1 MSYFNNSA
9 GKHPDR
15 GWGFLEQGAIAL
27 AYVIVVAIVVGG
39 IWKLFSAK
47 DAAQE
52 VSSLQTMMSIGTA
65 LKGTN
70 GYDFSSGASMTG
82 FLIQKGGAPS
92 GFTVHGTASSGSAT
106 LTNSYGG
113 QVVMV
118 PVANSNGYNNG
129 FSVTT
134 QSVTQAGCI
143 EIATRMASA
152 GSASSM
158 AINSTDFSSG
168 QASSESIGK
177 ACNADSGRTG
187 NNTLVFTHNG

>member
-1 MSYFNNSA
+1 MSFLNTTA

-27 AYVIVVAIVVGG
+27 TYILIAAIVVGG

-47 DAAQE
+47 EAAQE
-52 VSSLQTMMSIGTA
+52 VTSLQTMMSNGTA
-65 LKGTN
+65 LKGPN

-92 GFTVHGTASSGSAT
+92 GFTVHGTASSGTAM

-113 QVVMV
+113 QVTMA

-143 EIATRMASA
+143 EIATRMTSA

-168 QASSESIGK
+168 QVNSEAIGK
-177 ACNADSGRTG
+177 ACTADSGRTG

>member
-1 MSYFNNSA
+1 MPFLNTTA

-15 GWGFLEQGAIAL
+15 GWGFMEQGAIGL
-27 AYVIVVAIVVGG
+27 LYAIVITVVLGG
-39 IWKLFSAK
+39 VWKLFSAK
-47 DAAQE
+47 DSTTE
-52 VSSLQTMMSIGTA
+52 VSSLQTMMSNGTA
-65 LKGTN
+65 LKGPN

-92 GFTVHGTASSGSAT
+92 GFTVHGTASSGTAT

-113 QVVMV
+113 QVVMA

-143 EIATRMASA
+143 DIATRMASA
-152 GSASSM
+152 GSSSSM

-168 QASSESIGK
+168 QVSSEAIGQ
-177 ACNADSGRTG
+177 ACTADSGRTG

>member
-1 MSYFNNSA
+1 MSVFNNTA
-9 GKHPDR
+9 EKHPDR
-15 GWGFLEQGAIAL
+15 GWAFLEQGAVAL
-27 AYVIVVAIVVGG
+27 AYMVVAALIVAG
-39 IWKLFSAK
+39 IWKLFGAK
-47 DAAQE
+47 DAATE
-52 VSSLQTMMSIGTA
+52 VTSLQTMMSNGVA
-65 LKGTN
+65 LKTGN

-92 GFTVHGTASSGSAT
+92 GFTVHGTASSGTAT

-113 QVVMV
+113 QVVMA

-143 EIATRMASA
+143 DIATRMASA

-158 AINSTDFSSG
+158 VINSTDFSSG
-168 QASSESIGK
+168 QVSSEAIGQ
-177 ACNADSGRTG
+177 ACTADSGRTG